1 MLESVKTDFKAKTS
15 GQDPTAAGPAGVW
28 AEQGIASA
36 EGGDLVRALQC
47 LGRSLELDSDCYKA
61 WLSLSEVL
69 HLMQEER
76 RADLCLRVALE
87 IRLRSLTSSLSLC

>member
-1 MLESVKTDFKAKTS
+1 MLESVKTDFKTKTS
-15 GQDPTAAGPAGVW
+15 GQDPIEAESAGVW

-36 EGGDLVRALQC
+36 RSGDLLGALQC
-47 LGRSLELDSDCYKA
+47 LERSLDLDSNCYTA

-69 HLMQEER
+69 LLMHEVR

-87 IRLRSLTSSLSLC
+87 IRRRSLTSSLSLC